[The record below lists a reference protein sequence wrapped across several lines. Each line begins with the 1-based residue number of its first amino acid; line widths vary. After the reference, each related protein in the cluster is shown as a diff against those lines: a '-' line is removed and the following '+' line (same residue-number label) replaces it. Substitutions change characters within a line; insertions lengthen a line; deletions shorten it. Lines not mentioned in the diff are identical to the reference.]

1 MIWRKTSSLDG
12 AWTRLPVVISDTSP
26 LIWLSKIGKLAL
38 LRDLFNEILI
48 PEEVY
53 REAVERGLQERF
65 SDALVIKE
73 GFDKG
78 WIKISRLDENEVALC
93 QKIMKHAFELHLG
106 EAQAIVLAR
115 KTGVGTLL
123 LIDESSGR
131 AFAEAWGLKA
141 KGVLYVLMTALRSD
155 LLDNAEAK
163 ETVLTLVRKGFRIEP
178 QLLAR
183 IIREID
189 AYRRK
194 CK

>member
-1 MIWRKTSSLDG
+1 M
-12 AWTRLPVVISDTSP
+12 PVVISDTSP

-53 REAVERGLQERF
+53 REAVEKGLQERF

-155 LLDNAEAK
+155 LLDDAEAK

-194 CK
+194 YK

>member
-1 MIWRKTSSLDG
+1 M
-12 AWTRLPVVISDTSP
+12 PVVISDTSP
-26 LIWLSKIGKLAL
+26 LIWLSKIGKLTL

-53 REAVERGLQERF
+53 REAVERGLQEGF

-73 GFDKG
+73 GVDKG

-93 QKIMKHAFELHLG
+93 QKITEHAFELHLG

-115 KTGVGTLL
+115 KTGMGTLL

-141 KGVLYVLMTALRSD
+141 KGVLYVIMAALRCD
-155 LLDNAEAK
+155 LLDNVEAK